1 MEIEFDLKK
10 SNKNLEE
17 RDLPFDLAKNFE
29 WESAL
34 YIEDDRKDYPEKRFI
49 ALGFL
54 NNRLHV
60 ICFTLIK
67 DGVRII
73 SFRKANAR
81 EVKRYEK
88 EITNQ

>member
-1 MEIEFDLKK
+1 MEIEFDFKK
-10 SNKNLEE
+10 SKKNLEE
-17 RDLPFDLAKNFE
+17 RGLPFDMVKDFE
-29 WESAL
+29 WDAAL

-49 ALGFL
+49 AFGFL
-54 NNRLHV
+54 NDRLHV

-88 EITNQ
+88 ETTNQ